1 MAVLKLNNVWVNI
14 EHPYKS
20 IPMQKSSNLISPC
33 FPHDFMAISIGAEL
47 HLQELDGAAILRG
60 RDIQLIG
67 DMAVTMS
74 FFLCVDVYI
83 YVYICVYHIIYIY
96 ILSMFSVL
104 VLICAYIYI
113 HTYICILSI
122 LCVSAILAVLV
133 TLSILSTLSIS

>member
-74 FFLCVDVYI
+74 FFFVCRCIYLCVYLCI
-83 YVYICVYHIIYIY
+83 SYHIY

-104 VLICAYIYI
+104 VLICAYIY
-113 HTYICILSI
+113 TYIHMYVYYLY
-122 LCVSAILAVLV
+122 CVYQLY
-133 TLSILSTLSIS
+133 

>member
-74 FFLCVDVYI
+74 FFFFVCRCIYLCVYLCI
-83 YVYICVYHIIYIY
+83 SYHIY

-113 HTYICILSI
+113 YTYIHMYVYYLY
-122 LCVSAILAVLV
+122 CVYQLY
-133 TLSILSTLSIS
+133 

>member
-74 FFLCVDVYI
+74 FFFVCRCIYLCVYLCI
-83 YVYICVYHIIYIY
+83 SYHIYI
-96 ILSMFSVL
+96 IHVL
-104 VLICAYIYI
+104 CISAYMCLYIYI
-113 HTYICILSI
+113 HTYVYYLY
-122 LCVSAILAVLV
+122 CVYQLY
-133 TLSILSTLSIS
+133 

>member
-74 FFLCVDVYI
+74 FFFCV
-83 YVYICVYHIIYIY
+83 
-96 ILSMFSVL
+96 
-104 VLICAYIYI
+104 
-113 HTYICILSI
+113 
-122 LCVSAILAVLV
+122 
-133 TLSILSTLSIS
+133 